1 MKNQTE
7 PEGGHGARPSGDH
20 PAARVFPDENGQGSF
35 FKAIIDSLPIA
46 VVTMDSE
53 LRITGFNPWAEKLT
67 GYQAQEALGVVCQE
81 ILHSTLCEHEC
92 PLKAVQDP
100 QTRSVT
106 TRAAISHR
114 NGSSKP
120 VRISAAALF
129 DAEGRRMG
137 GVEAIM
143 DISSIVAMER
153 LRANFVSMLA
163 HDMRS
168 SLTGIHG
175 LGLRLLRNLSQ
186 MPHEKVM
193 KHLEIVTREAG
204 KLENLVDD
212 FLEISRIEAGGVK
225 LNITAVSL
233 DKELEELFEVYRERA
248 SQQGL
253 RLELQAPEILPVIE
267 ADAPRLR
274 RVFANLLDN
283 AIKFSGEEG
292 TIVIRARETDR
303 EIVVSV
309 EDHGSGIDPGDLP
322 FIFDIFHRGS
332 AAAGKEGHGLGLA
345 TVKAIVESHG
355 GRIAVTSEVGVGST
369 FTVFLPRHFPR
380 SSAGERSGGDSRRD
394 VAGLDH
400 L

>member
-1 MKNQTE
+1 MKTQTD
-7 PEGGHGARPSGDH
+7 PEGCPAGTGPSSED
-20 PAARVFPDENGQGSF
+20 PAVRLFPDECTHQSF
-35 FKAIIDSLPIA
+35 YKSIMDSLPMA

-67 GYQAQEALGVVCQE
+67 GYRAEEAMGRICQE
-81 ILHSTLCEHEC
+81 ILHSTLCSQNC
-92 PLKAVQDP
+92 PLKAVQNP
-100 QTRSVT
+100 ETRSVSSKAEIT
-106 TRAAISHR
+106 GRD
-114 NGSSKP
+114 GGSKP

-129 DAEGRRMG
+129 DAEGRRVG

-175 LGLRLLRNLSQ
+175 LGLRLLRNLPK

-193 KHLEIVTREAG
+193 NHLEIITREAG
-204 KLENLVDD
+204 KLESLVDD
-212 FLEISRIEAGGVK
+212 FLELSRIEAGGVK

-233 DKELEELFEVYRERA
+233 DKELEELFDTYRERA
-248 SQQGL
+248 SQRGL

-267 ADAPRLR
+267 ADAARLR

-283 AIKFSGEEG
+283 AMKFSGG
-292 TIVIRARETDR
+292 TGAIVIRARETDQ

-309 EDHGSGIDPGDLP
+309 EDEGIGIEPGDLP

-332 AAAGKEGHGLGLA
+332 ATGGQEGHGLGLA

-355 GRIAVTSEVGVGST
+355 GRIVVTSEVGAGST

-380 SSAGERSGGDSRRD
+380 SAVGERNRLTR
-394 VAGLDH
+394 
-400 L
+400 